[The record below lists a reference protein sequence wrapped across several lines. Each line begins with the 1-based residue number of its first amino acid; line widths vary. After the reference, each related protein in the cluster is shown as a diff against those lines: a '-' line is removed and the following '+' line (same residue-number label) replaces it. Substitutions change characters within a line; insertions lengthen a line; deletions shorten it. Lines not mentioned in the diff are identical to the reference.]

1 MLHECTCPLET
12 STNEPSHRFIH
23 QALYRNQPTCLVKI
37 LGVYQVHWKKPN
49 QDKMEPTVF
58 VVMPNLFF
66 NRKIGRVFD
75 LKGSMRNRYERKE
88 NSVGLDQN
96 FLEFTRGFPL
106 PLRESSK
113 EHLKVCVHND
123 TLFLTNAQV
132 IDYSLLVGFDEQS
145 NELVVGIIDYIR
157 LYTWD
162 KQIETGVK
170 LLTFAF
176 LVTLSKIRIS
186 RVALV
191 RFPMTNRAQWFC
203 TPSFVINI
211 FLSLV
216 PHAHGCSQTHAA
228 LERSTNEPHRLDQ
241 HAPTIINPENYKL
254 RFRKAMDRY
263 FMVVPDRNSLLPEK
277 EHAAMD
283 TGRDDDKDKKRGG
296 PV

>member
-1 MLHECTCPLET
+1 
-12 STNEPSHRFIH
+12 
-23 QALYRNQPTCLVKI
+23 
-37 LGVYQVHWKKPN
+37 
-49 QDKMEPTVF
+49 
-58 VVMPNLFF
+58 MPNLFF

-75 LKGSMRNRYERKE
+75 LKGSMRNRYEHKA

-170 LLTFAF
+170 LLT
-176 LVTLSKIRIS
+176 
-186 RVALV
+186 
-191 RFPMTNRAQWFC
+191 
-203 TPSFVINI
+203 
-211 FLSLV
+211 
-216 PHAHGCSQTHAA
+216 
-228 LERSTNEPHRLDQ
+228 LDQ

-277 EHAAMD
+277 EHA
-283 TGRDDDKDKKRGG
+283 TIETSRSSDDKDKKRGG
-296 PV
+296 LV